1 MEITYS
7 TNYNYTIT
15 KPMKELNA
23 FDKYTI
29 ECYEFSNVKYIGFLK
44 KGKKHGEGFLFE
56 NGILSHCHFENG
68 QKDGW
73 CFEYFMSNL
82 SQISFMGHYKDG
94 KRHGI
99 CKLYT
104 LFKPR
109 NGPSRFLLQYEG
121 VMENNKYHG
130 EGKLF
135 DEEKKIMYIG
145 SFVNG
150 FLFGWGK
157 VCSLIN
163 GMEIYHGFFKKGKYD
178 GQGILLLGID
188 DTDYVTSRY
197 EGEFKDGKMHGKGC
211 LFENSD
217 DQLHLKMFEGE
228 FKNNQIRNGTLYL
241 NNVIFY
247 EGNFLNFKFHGYGVL
262 ISSSEDIYVGFFKDG
277 LKHGNGI
284 IFNLVS
290 LELICSGKFI
300 KNIFQNE
307 DSEFHKL
314 EMKIEAY
321 LNSSK
326 GTNSLFLKKVTQKSL
341 QNYYI
346 RKNYPTL
353 PENKNKY
360 NIFDSILQFRFIEK
374 SLATKS
380 DYLYKKIKKSSLI
393 SYLNHHDIQFE
404 AKNKKKIWK
413 ALLQYRENELKEDE
427 SKFDFF
433 GNEIID
439 PVLANDSHIYD
450 KKSLDELL
458 ERNIK
463 VSIHNN
469 IEICTYETF
478 ENVKNIPSKAK
489 FFENFH

>member
-15 KPMKELNA
+15 KPIKELND

-29 ECYEFSNVKYIGFLK
+29 ECYEFSNVKYIGFFE

-68 QKDGW
+68 VKDGW

-82 SQISFMGHYKDG
+82 SQISFMGHYKNG
-94 KRHGI
+94 KRNGI

-104 LFKPR
+104 ILKTE
-109 NGPSRFLLQYEG
+109 NEPSRFVLQYEG

-135 DEEKKIMYIG
+135 DEKKKIMYIG
-145 SFVNG
+145 NFVNG
-150 FLFGWGK
+150 YLSGWGK
-157 VCSLIN
+157 VRSLIN
-163 GMEIYHGFFKKGKYD
+163 GMEIYHGNFKKGKYD
-178 GQGILLLGID
+178 GEGILLLGID
-188 DTDYVTSRY
+188 DTDYVTSKY

-211 LFENSD
+211 FFEISD
-217 DQLHLKMFEGE
+217 DHLHSKTFKGQ

-247 EGNFLNFKFHGYGVL
+247 EGGFLKFKFHGYGVL
-262 ISSSEDIYVGFFKDG
+262 IGSSDDIYVGFFKDG

-284 IFNLVS
+284 IFNLYS

-300 KNIFQNE
+300 NNIFQNE

-314 EMKIEAY
+314 EMKIENY
-321 LNSSK
+321 MNSRK
-326 GTNSLFLKKVTQKSL
+326 ESLSIFLKKVTQKTL

-346 RKNYPTL
+346 RKNYPML
-353 PENKNKY
+353 SENKNKY
-360 NIFDSILQFRFIEK
+360 NIFHSILQFRFIEK

-393 SYLNHHDIQFE
+393 SYLNHHHIQFE
-404 AKNKKKIWK
+404 SNNKKKIWK
-413 ALLQYRENELKEDE
+413 TLLEYRENELKEDE
-427 SKFDFF
+427 FKFDFF
-433 GNEIID
+433 GNEILD

-450 KKSLDELL
+450 KKSLDEIL

-469 IEICTYETF
+469 IEIKSYELYET
-478 ENVKNIPSKAK
+478 VHNIPSKAK
-489 FFENFH
+489 LFEPFR